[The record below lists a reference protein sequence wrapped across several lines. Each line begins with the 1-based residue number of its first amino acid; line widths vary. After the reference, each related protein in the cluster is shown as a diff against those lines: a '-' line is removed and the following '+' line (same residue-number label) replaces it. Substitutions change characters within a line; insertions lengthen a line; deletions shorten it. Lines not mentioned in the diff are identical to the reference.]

1 MTYLD
6 KLKEETNV
14 RLKHESFEERIKLL
28 LFNIKSLISE
38 NPDYLDKF
46 ENLVKEFN
54 KTIQEDLKNHYDLS
68 SYESI
73 DF

>member
-6 KLKEETNV
+6 KLKEETNI
-14 RLKHESFEERIKLL
+14 RLKHEFFEERTKLL

-38 NPDYLDKF
+38 DPDYLDKF

-54 KTIQEDLKNHYDLS
+54 KIIQEDLKNHYDLS